1 MSTCW
6 SWKSLTWSIAGAL
19 LVLAALHGATALA
32 QPAGELARA
41 EAVRVAD
48 RGQKPAARPQR
59 AQVPRGDRSR
69 HTEVQRTND
78 GHTSHSTVTGA
89 QGRTATR
96 DSTVANDSAAGS
108 RTRDT
113 TYAGP
118 EGRTRTVHD
127 VTTRTDDGHT
137 RQTTY
142 TDAQGRTATR
152 DANVVND
159 RDAGTRTRDVT
170 YTGRDGQ
177 TRTVNDVT
185 RRTDSGYTRNST
197 YTNAQGETGTRSATV
212 SCDRVAGKCTKDV
225 EVDAP

>member
-1 MSTCW
+1 MSTRW
-6 SWKSLTWSIAGAL
+6 SWKHSTWSIAGAL
-19 LVLAALHGATALA
+19 LALAALHGTIALA

-48 RGQKPAARPQR
+48 RGQKPAARR

-78 GHTSHSTVTGA
+78 GHTTHSTVTGA
-89 QGRTATR
+89 RGRTATR
-96 DSTVANDSAAGS
+96 DSTVANDPAAGT
-108 RTRDT
+108 RTHDT

-118 EGRTRTVHD
+118 QGRTRTVHD
-127 VTTRTDDGHT
+127 VTTRTDDGYA

-185 RRTDSGYTRNST
+185 QRTDNGYTRNST

-225 EVDAP
+225 EVNAP